1 MRATMT
7 SSSIVPSKF
16 YQVCRLCLTV
26 VNDTSDLLNLSV
38 FGRHDATCMDKTA
51 NAQPTGDS
59 VCVPV
64 STSTQNSGV
73 IVKAQCVKSMSRKS
87 SINNDCSGER
97 DDDQHS
103 VGDGGNG
110 SDNEVTSADDTV
122 DDDERTIFN
131 NNNNLQQSEI
141 LERIYTFL
149 SITVS
154 VYTHQPFFLFLFHF
168 IFFLLMF
175 LMSFYFCIV
184 MSIIIFHSYP
194 FFEEIFLHIFLFT
207 IHLLTSRFVIYF
219 YILCVTFRII
229 QARNGCSLS
238 IEFHI
243 FSRCRAKI
251 CSF

>member
-1 MRATMT
+1 MT
-7 SSSIVPSKF
+7 SSVPSKF

-131 NNNNLQQSEI
+131 NNNNNLQQSEI

-154 VYTHQPFFLFLFHF
+154 VYTHHPFLSLLFFL
-168 IFFLLMF
+168 F
-175 LMSFYFCIV
+175 LMSFYFCRV

-194 FFEEIFLHIFLFT
+194 FFEEIFPHISIF
-207 IHLLTSRFVIYF
+207 HLLASCY
-219 YILCVTFRII
+219 VTFRII
-229 QARNGCSLS
+229 QESNGCSLS
-238 IEFHI
+238 FEFHI
-243 FSRCRAKI
+243 FSKSRATI
-251 CSF
+251 CSFYDSNKPMPRSLLQHMTHSI